1 MRFKLENK
9 RLDIYIDLKNN
20 GRFRFKTRKSPNEFG
35 NSFATKTN
43 KINNEVYLEWQIG
56 YDIKVTDT
64 NKNTIL
70 KNLKFTGA
78 NGKNKYPY
86 ELSELLYSLM
96 TLNLITKKQLID
108 LVTEIKK
115 YNDFIGNKK
124 IKISKNLTS
133 ICIEGIS
140 FNETSIE
147 LPTLFFKENDNT
159 QIEIS
164 IQKQQYATG
173 VQPMVYFCIPIT
185 SFQNY
190 KNFIGK
196 ESKNGDELIYSID
209 NNNCNVLIDLFKVF
223 GLCSKSHK
231 HDVIEILKK
240 LSK

>member
-124 IKISKNLTS
+124 YLYVKDGEI
-133 ICIEGIS
+133 
-140 FNETSIE
+140 
-147 LPTLFFKENDNT
+147 
-159 QIEIS
+159 IS
-164 IQKQQYATG
+164 IPSTTTCSSATRSVSKIRHARRNSRSG
-173 VQPMVYFCIPIT
+173 PTPPSRRPST
-185 SFQNY
+185 SNMT
-190 KNFIGK
+190 
-196 ESKNGDELIYSID
+196 ESAFPSSSASIS
-209 NNNCNVLIDLFKVF
+209 
-223 GLCSKSHK
+223 SK
-231 HDVIEILKK
+231 
-240 LSK
+240 